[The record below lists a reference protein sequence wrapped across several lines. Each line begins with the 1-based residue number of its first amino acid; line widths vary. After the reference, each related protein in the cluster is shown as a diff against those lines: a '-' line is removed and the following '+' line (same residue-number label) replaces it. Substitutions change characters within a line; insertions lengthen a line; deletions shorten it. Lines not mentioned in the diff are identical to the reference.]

1 MAASTKVLPIMDV
14 SINGAFKT
22 QFTMLIVSGEEL
34 RSSLAKSSMFSLLAI
49 FERLALGMPGG

>member
-1 MAASTKVLPIMDV
+1 MAARTKMLPIMDV

-34 RSSLAKSSMFSLLAI
+34 QSSLAKSSMFSLLAI
-49 FERLALGMPGG
+49 LERLVLGILGG